1 MHHVSFKFFSEID
14 ACFRYMDRTIQHIN
28 KFATD
33 GLRTMAVAVKTLSNE
48 EYEYFSQAFYKAKNS
63 LEDREAKLHKVY
75 ENLESN
81 LELIGAIG
89 IEDRLQENVRDTL
102 INLSK
107 AGIPEF
113 NSQIW
118 LIIANKF
125 MRKHWIQMF
134 CQNRTFRTKK
144 CLCSVLTEH
153 FKMFPFCSW
162 NIFKQQKIHRQT
174 MTIFPQS
181 FRKFQYS
188 RL

>member
-1 MHHVSFKFFSEID
+1 
-14 ACFRYMDRTIQHIN
+14 MDRTIQHIN

-107 AGIPEF
+107 AGILDF
-113 NSQIW
+113 NSQQVYDETSY
-118 LIIANKF
+118 LNVPMLF
-125 MRKHWIQMF
+125 L
-134 CQNRTFRTKK
+134 RTFSDNR
-144 CLCSVLTEH
+144 
-153 FKMFPFCSW
+153 
-162 NIFKQQKIHRQT
+162 QKIHRH
-174 MTIFPQS
+174 
-181 FRKFQYS
+181 
-188 RL
+188 

>member
-1 MHHVSFKFFSEID
+1 
-14 ACFRYMDRTIQHIN
+14 MDRTIQHIN

-107 AGIPEF
+107 AGILDF
-113 NSQIW
+113 NSQQVYDETSY
-118 LIIANKF
+118 LNVPMLF
-125 MRKHWIQMF
+125 LGTF
-134 CQNRTFRTKK
+134 SDNR
-144 CLCSVLTEH
+144 
-153 FKMFPFCSW
+153 
-162 NIFKQQKIHRQT
+162 QKIHRH
-174 MTIFPQS
+174 
-181 FRKFQYS
+181 
-188 RL
+188 